1 MAEMKEISPN
11 ASAGAK
17 LTNWFENRIP
27 TAFDAY
33 KVHMSE
39 YYAPKNFNIWY
50 VFGALAMLVLVIQIV
65 TGIFL
70 TMHYKPDAA
79 LAFGSVEYIMR
90 DVPWG
95 WLVRYMHSTGAS
107 AFFVVVYLHMFRGLI
122 YGSYRK
128 PRELVWV
135 FGCAIFLCLMAEAF
149 MGYLLPWG
157 QMSYWGAQVIV
168 NLFAAIPFIG
178 PDLALLI
185 RGDYVVGD
193 ATLNR
198 FFSFHVIAVP
208 LVLLGLV
215 AAHLVALHDVGSNNP
230 DGVEI
235 KGPGAPKDAK
245 GRPLDGIPFHHYYT
259 VHDIFM
265 VSIFLMVFTAIVFFA
280 PEVGGYFLEYNNFIP
295 ADPLKTP
302 AHIAPVWYFTPYYSM
317 LRAIT
322 GEFMY
327 VLIACVVGG
336 ALLLVV
342 KFKMPVLFKGILMV
356 GALGVAAMML
366 SIDAKFW
373 GVVVMGGAVIILFFL
388 PWLDYSPVKSI
399 RYRPE
404 WHKYLYAIFVIN
416 FVVLAYLGV
425 QPPSAIGERVSQV
438 GTLFYFGFFIL
449 MPWWSQLGEPK
460 PVPSRVTFAAH

>member
-1 MAEMKEISPN
+1 MADFKEISPN
-11 ASAGAK
+11 ASVTAQV
-17 LTNWFENRIP
+17 TNWFENRFP

-39 YYAPKNFNIWY
+39 YYAPKNFNFWY
-50 VFGALAMLVLVIQIV
+50 IFGSLSLLVLVIQIV

-107 AFFVVVYLHMFRGLI
+107 AFFAVVYLHMFRGLI

-185 RGDYVVGD
+185 RGDFVVGD

-198 FFSFHVIAVP
+198 FFAFHVIAVP

-215 AAHLVALHDVGSNNP
+215 VAHLLALHDVGSNNP

-235 KGPGAPKDAK
+235 KATKDK
-245 GRPLDGIPFHHYYT
+245 NGIPLDGIPFHPYYT
-259 VHDIFM
+259 VHDIFA
-265 VSIFLMVFTAIVFFA
+265 VSLFLMVFSAIVFFA
-280 PEVGGYFLEYNNFIP
+280 PEMGGYFLEYNNFIP
-295 ADPLKTP
+295 ADPLQTP
-302 AHIAPVWYFTPYYSM
+302 AHIAPVWYFTPSYSM

-322 GEFMY
+322 SEMMY

-336 ALLLVV
+336 ALFAVV
-342 KFKMPVLFKGILMV
+342 KFKIPAFLKAAIAVA
-356 GALGVAAMML
+356 ALLVAAMML
-366 SIDAKFW
+366 AIDAKFW
-373 GVVVMGGAVIILFFL
+373 GVVVMGASTIILFFL
-388 PWLDYSPVKSI
+388 PWLDFSPVSSI
-399 RYRPE
+399 RYRPT
-404 WHKYLYAIFVIN
+404 WHKWMYAV
-416 FVVLAYLGV
+416 FVVNYFVLGYLGT
-425 QPPSAIGERVSQV
+425 QPPSYVGERISQV

-449 MPWWSQLGEPK
+449 MPWWSRIGDAK
-460 PVPSRVTFAAH
+460 PVPARVTFAAH

>member
-1 MAEMKEISPN
+1 MADFKEISPN
-11 ASAGAK
+11 ASVTAQV
-17 LTNWFENRIP
+17 TNWFENRFP

-39 YYAPKNFNIWY
+39 YYAPKNFNFWY
-50 VFGALAMLVLVIQIV
+50 IFGSLSLLVLVIQIV

-107 AFFVVVYLHMFRGLI
+107 AFFAVVYLHMFRGLI

-185 RGDYVVGD
+185 RGDFVVGD

-198 FFSFHVIAVP
+198 FFAFHVIAVP

-215 AAHLVALHDVGSNNP
+215 VAHLLALHDVGSNNP

-235 KGPGAPKDAK
+235 KATKDK
-245 GRPLDGIPFHHYYT
+245 NGIPLDGIPFHPYYT
-259 VHDIFM
+259 VHDIFA
-265 VSIFLMVFTAIVFFA
+265 VSLFLMVFSAIVFFA
-280 PEVGGYFLEYNNFIP
+280 PEMGGYFLEYNNFIP
-295 ADPLKTP
+295 ADPLQTP
-302 AHIAPVWYFTPYYSM
+302 AHIAPVWYFTPSYSM

-322 GEFMY
+322 SEMMY

-336 ALLLVV
+336 ALFAVV
-342 KFKMPVLFKGILMV
+342 KFKIPSFLKAAIAVA
-356 GALGVAAMML
+356 ALLVAAMML
-366 SIDAKFW
+366 AIDAKFW
-373 GVVVMGGAVIILFFL
+373 GVVVMGASTIILFFL
-388 PWLDYSPVKSI
+388 PWLDFSPVSSI
-399 RYRPE
+399 RYRPT
-404 WHKYLYAIFVIN
+404 WHKWMYAV
-416 FVVLAYLGV
+416 FVVNYFVLGYLGT
-425 QPPSAIGERVSQV
+425 QPPSYLGERISQV

-449 MPWWSQLGEPK
+449 MPWWSRIGDAK
-460 PVPSRVTFAAH
+460 PVPARVTFAAH